1 MQAAILAAALL
12 AASSGTGIEKLYGT
26 WRLVSFTRTIAAT
39 GKTSDVFGKE
49 PQGFISYGPDGRMMV
64 LIVKPG
70 RPRPNDVEKMTDAQ
84 RAELFK
90 TMVAYA
96 GTYTFDGRAV
106 THHIDVSAN
115 QNWTGSHQVRYVK
128 LAGNRL
134 VLTTAPGPSSYD
146 GKVGVGTLTWEKVP
160 AAQDSTAP
168 SR

>member
-1 MQAAILAAALL
+1 
-12 AASSGTGIEKLYGT
+12 
-26 WRLVSFTRTIAAT
+26 
-39 GKTSDVFGKE
+39 
-49 PQGFISYGPDGRMMV
+49 MMV
-64 LIVKPG
+64 LFVKPG
-70 RPRPNDVEKMTDAQ
+70 RPRPDDVEKMTDAQ

-96 GTYTFDGRAV
+96 GTYTFDGSAV

-128 LAGNRL
+128 FDGNRL

-146 GKVGVGTLTWEKVP
+146 GKVGVGILTWEKVP
-160 AAQDSTAP
+160 AAQDGTAP